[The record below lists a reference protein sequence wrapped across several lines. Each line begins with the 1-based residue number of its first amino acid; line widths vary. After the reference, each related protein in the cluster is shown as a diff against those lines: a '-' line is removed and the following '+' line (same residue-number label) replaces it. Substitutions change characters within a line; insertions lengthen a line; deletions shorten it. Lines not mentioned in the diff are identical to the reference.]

1 MSLKA
6 FHVVFITAAVALAV
20 WLGLWALGEGRDT
33 GSGGMTALG
42 VVALVAAVGLVAYE
56 VWFLRKTREVSPW

>member
-6 FHVVFITAAVALAV
+6 FHLVFITAAVALAV
-20 WLGLWALGEGRDT
+20 WLGIWALGEGRDT

-42 VVALVAAVGLVAYE
+42 VASIVAAVALVGYE
-56 VWFLRKTREVSPW
+56 VWFLRKTKAVSSW